1 MHIIDPVAAS
11 AGWLGEEAVVVEQQG
26 CPRIGHY
33 CHYWH
38 YCHSDTQIA
47 HMLVQK
53 LLILAVQG
61 VLVI

>member
-1 MHIIDPVAAS
+1 MHIIDRAAS

-26 CPRIGHY
+26 CPGILGHY